1 MALQKTILSL
11 LIFLLVF
18 STLFAV
24 NEYIH
29 FMSEYLLLI
38 VLMSISSIAIILLF
52 LKRPWESRETFA
64 VGFTTITL
72 CGLIFFS
79 FTPVTYDRFISA
91 AMVLCSFL
99 ALTNYAIHVKKNDVG
114 ADVRSSFETVLAQ
127 ERQIL
132 FEIQTIKEYVSPHA
146 SSSSVSPS
154 VSPLPLV
161 GSIRSER
168 FHLPHCLALDK
179 VANEDHISFPTLIQA
194 RAQGYTPCKRCLWH
208 LLTKPTADQP
218 TTSSVP
224 LSSKPNPTA

>member
-1 MALQKTILSL
+1 MALQKTIFSL

-24 NEYIH
+24 NEYIP

-38 VLMSISSIAIILLF
+38 VLISISSIAIILLF

-64 VGFTTITL
+64 VGFTIITL

-91 AMVLCSFL
+91 ATVLSSFL

-146 SSSSVSPS
+146 SRSSVNPSPI
-154 VSPLPLV
+154 V

-179 VANEDHISFPTLIQA
+179 VAKEDHISFPTLIQA
-194 RAQGYTPCKRCLWH
+194 RAQGYRPCKRCLWH
-208 LLTKPTADQP
+208 LLTKPMADQQTNP
-218 TTSSVP
+218 SIPIST
-224 LSSKPNPTA
+224 KPNLTA